1 MLLAR
6 PTSSARSIQ
15 HAVCCIVAMRT
26 PVSMDDKA
34 VPGDSGSTDEPI
46 AAPRA
51 GVKCSPTTCAAKACS
66 STAMAVLA
74 GTGWSAALAC
84 CAGLGKQTQ
93 PWTSSPGPS
102 PAVLA
107 SRGVWAT
114 HNSRTC
120 MEGLVVA
127 LMKTAGAAHKSPR
140 NSWLHGLSSRRAQA
154 LSITGEAAANLTCN
168 MAGGGNSQ
176 CYAASTP

>member
-1 MLLAR
+1 MTRQSLETLGAQVEHM
-6 PTSSARSIQ
+6 A
-15 HAVCCIVAMRT
+15 T
-26 PVSMDDKA
+26 PQAD
-34 VPGDSGSTDEPI
+34 
-46 AAPRA
+46 
-51 GVKCSPTTCAAKACS
+51 VKCSPTTCAAKACS

-102 PAVLA
+102 LAVLA

-120 MEGLVVA
+120 MDGLVVA

-140 NSWLHGLSSRRAQA
+140 NSRLHGLSSRRAQA
-154 LSITGEAAANLTCN
+154 LSITGEAAAYLICN
-168 MAGGGNSQ
+168 MTEGEPDSVTQPAPPEQ
-176 CYAASTP
+176 AHMPYRQAPQED